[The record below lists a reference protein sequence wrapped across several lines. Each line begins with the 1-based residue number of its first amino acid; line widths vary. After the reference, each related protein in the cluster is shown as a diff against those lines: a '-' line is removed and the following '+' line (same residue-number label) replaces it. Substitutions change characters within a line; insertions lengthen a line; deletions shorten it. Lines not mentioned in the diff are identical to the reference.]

1 MTAASKFVDLG
12 ADSLDTGAQPR
23 APPPRGAAGDARRP
37 RGREPRIKPCAA
49 FLPRPRRAA
58 PPRCAALPPPSGARA
73 AVLSGCARFGRLSA
87 RVGPRSRL
95 CRASRAGASGAS
107 VADRLKAF
115 FGGAKLDRN
124 KLAALGT
131 SALLAYGAQCARQC
145 PALALPCVHA
155 AHPRRP
161 PLSCAGFVS
170 NVNAITLVII
180 SWVSFTKSTGLSPLA
195 AGQWKAYL
203 LTYAALYAVVGN
215 GLRPIRFSI
224 SVAITPVFDRFVAFL
239 QKRFNVAKPV
249 AFGMCVFLVNVC
261 GTCTYAA
268 LGLRIVTAVLGLPFL
283 A

>member
-1 MTAASKFVDLG
+1 MHAPVPCVRS
-12 ADSLDTGAQPR
+12 SLCVRLTS
-23 APPPRGAAGDARRP
+23 ARLP
-37 RGREPRIKPCAA
+37 
-49 FLPRPRRAA
+49 LPR
-58 PPRCAALPPPSGARA
+58 
-73 AVLSGCARFGRLSA
+73 
-87 RVGPRSRL
+87 
-95 CRASRAGASGAS
+95 
-107 VADRLKAF
+107 
-115 FGGAKLDRN
+115 
-124 KLAALGT
+124 
-131 SALLAYGAQCARQC
+131 
-145 PALALPCVHA
+145 
-155 AHPRRP
+155 
-161 PLSCAGFVS
+161 AGFVS

-239 QKRFNVAKPV
+239 QKRFSVAKPV